1 MPRFLVGGQFGGEF
15 LGIFPFGVLKL
26 PDHLMRVAE
35 DAPDDLHPR
44 DLGAQRPAVQ
54 GTARTSH
61 RRQLLLRDKNG
72 RSGRE
77 SSINVSGRAGAVSP
91 WREFPPAARNSLV
104 WKVLAH
110 CTATTGPGRRKMPPT
125 LAFDA

>member
-44 DLGAQRPAVQ
+44 DLGRPRPRLGRPRFGRRLLLGFGLRLGLFFFFLLLGAFTALRVGLGRFAFFFLFVLLAFFFLFGLLGFVLRLAALGGLVVGAQRP
-54 GTARTSH
+54 
-61 RRQLLLRDKNG
+61 
-72 RSGRE
+72 
-77 SSINVSGRAGAVSP
+77 
-91 WREFPPAARNSLV
+91 
-104 WKVLAH
+104 
-110 CTATTGPGRRKMPPT
+110 
-125 LAFDA
+125 